1 MNHREKMKC
10 FHEKTKR
17 HLTMGGAQKL
27 EARKAEG
34 KLNARERLDYF
45 FDPGT
50 FLEFGLLAHSALPG
64 MEEHTPADGKII
76 GYGKVQGR
84 PVGVITN
91 DMTVMGASSS
101 LTNMKKIDFIRALS
115 CERGWPL
122 VFLGES
128 TGARIPDCMGSQGM
142 AQGGQNTSQ
151 YRRLRESPWVSVL
164 LGPCYGSSAWYTAMS
179 DISVMLKG
187 AVMAVSSP
195 KVTSLATGEDTPPE
209 DLGGWKLHA
218 EVTGLVDAA
227 GDTEEACMD
236 MAKKY
241 LSFLPSHAGER
252 PPRSDVPVGS
262 GAEMPHILDLLPEK
276 TNRAYDMRNIV
287 KTIVDG
293 GQVFELKEHFG
304 RPCLTAFARLAGD
317 AVGIVANN
325 PLFGAGALDAECCE
339 KITSFL
345 VLCDSFNLPMITLVD
360 TPGFLVGKE
369 GERRKIVGK
378 IMNWMNALSAVTVP
392 KVTVVVRKLYGQ
404 AYLNMGG
411 GKYSD
416 IFAAW
421 PTAEI
426 SFMGL
431 EPAVNVVFGVR
442 KEEDPKR
449 FEELLGR
456 MARETEPWGGA
467 GLFAVNEVIDPAET
481 RDFLIR
487 ALDMIRNRRRGGIG
501 QHLLSNW
508 PTSY

>member
-142 AQGGQNTSQ
+142 AQGGQNISQ

-164 LGPCYGSSAWYTAMS
+164 LGPCYGSSAWYSAMS